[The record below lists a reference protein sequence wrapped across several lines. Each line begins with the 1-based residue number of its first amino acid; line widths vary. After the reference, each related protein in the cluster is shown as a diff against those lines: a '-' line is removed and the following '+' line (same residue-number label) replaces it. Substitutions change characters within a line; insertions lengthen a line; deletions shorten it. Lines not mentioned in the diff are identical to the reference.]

1 MNKGVVVWVT
11 GLSGAG
17 KTTISRQL
25 AEKLRMN
32 GRDCVLLDG
41 DELRKMV
48 QGNESGY
55 DRSSRLE
62 NARRYSRLAKV
73 LADQG
78 VTVIMATISLFKEI
92 HHWNRNNFPQYIEIF
107 IDVPLTVLRERDHKG
122 LYSGSEKGVVFNVV
136 GLDLEY
142 DRPRLPDFICNNQG
156 QLSDAV
162 AFADM
167 LSENII
173 SSYL

>member
-32 GRDCVLLDG
+32 GRNCVLLDG
-41 DELRKMV
+41 DELRKVV
-48 QGNESGY
+48 QGNQSGY

-62 NARRYSRLAKV
+62 NAWRYCRLAKV

-78 VTVIMATISLFKEI
+78 VTAILATISLFKEI
-92 HHWNRNNFPQYIEIF
+92 HDWNRSNFPQYIEIF

-122 LYSGSEKGVVFNVV
+122 LYSGLEKGLVSEVV

-142 DRPRLPDFICNNQG
+142 DRPRLPDFVFNNQG
-156 QLSDAV
+156 QLSDTV
-162 AFADM
+162 AFAEM
-167 LSENII
+167 ISENII
-173 SSYL
+173 SSY

>member
-41 DELRKMV
+41 DELRKV
-48 QGNESGY
+48 VHCNQSRF

-62 NARRYSRLAKV
+62 HAWRNCRLAKV

-78 VTVIMATISLFKEI
+78 VTVILATISLFKEI
-92 HHWNRNNFPQYIEIF
+92 HYWNRSNFPQYIEIF
-107 IDVPLTVLRERDHKG
+107 IDVPLTVLKERDHKG
-122 LYSGSEKGVVFNVV
+122 LYSGLEKGLVCNVV

-142 DRPRLPDFICNNQG
+142 DRPIQPDFIFNNQG
-156 QLSDAV
+156 QLSDTV
-162 AFADM
+162 AFTEM
-167 LSENII
+167 ISENII
-173 SSYL
+173 SSY

>member
-41 DELRKMV
+41 DELRKAV
-48 QGNESGY
+48 QGNQSGY

-62 NARRYSRLAKV
+62 NAWRYCSLAKV

-78 VTVIMATISLFKEI
+78 VTAILATISLFKEI
-92 HHWNRNNFPQYIEIF
+92 HDWNRSNFPQYIEIF
-107 IDVPLTVLRERDHKG
+107 IDVPLRILRERDHKG
-122 LYSGSEKGVVFNVV
+122 LYSGSEKGLVRDVV

-142 DRPRLPDFICNNQG
+142 DRPRQPDFVFNNQG
-156 QLSDAV
+156 ELLDMV
-162 AFADM
+162 GFAEM
-167 LSENII
+167 ISETII
-173 SSYL
+173 RSY

>member
-17 KTTISRQL
+17 KTTISLQL
-25 AEKLRMN
+25 AQKLRMN

-41 DELRKMV
+41 DQLRKAV
-48 QGNESGY
+48 HSNQSGF

-62 NARRYSRLAKV
+62 NAWRNCRLAKL

-78 VTVIMATISLFKEI
+78 FTIILATISLFKEI
-92 HHWNRNNFPQYIEIF
+92 HDWNRINFPQYIEIF
-107 IDVPLTVLRERDHKG
+107 IDVPLTVLRERDHNG
-122 LYSGSEKGVVFNVV
+122 LYSGSEKGLVRDVV

-142 DRPRLPDFICNNQG
+142 DRPRKPDFIFNNQG
-156 QLSDAV
+156 ELSDTA
-162 AFADM
+162 AFTEM
-167 LSENII
+167 MSENII
-173 SSYL
+173 SSY